1 MRGTE
6 IIASMVD
13 KVYVTALTSQK
24 SGGPASKHH
33 APKSAQVQSH
43 PCFVLQLTCPPDSYD
58 VLCEPDKTMAVFSN
72 PHLVKLCVKKLLL
85 LMFGEYRP
93 DLEAAVECLCG
104 GDVSEQTEVRS
115 RVRDMNDGSDA
126 ENTIPE
132 VNNLYAVQAK
142 GRAHAISS
150 SNQSKDTT
158 QRFDRTVMSESPD
171 FKSVFLSKTPPE
183 TLINGKADPLSASQ
197 PISLFAE
204 FEFSTTT
211 PPYEEG
217 RIVRTLS
224 EEDKWK
230 CELVRVPHNRMYV
243 QSESSSDNESSGEDS
258 LSSGAHINF
267 KSKGVTVSRLPGLV
281 ESIDHDIL
289 SEDSN
294 FSRDGNDEESV
305 EHSVGVYDDS
315 DNRDSDGSQYAH
327 SQEDGSYGA
336 SGPFGSIS
344 SPTEYPDDG
353 DSMELTHM
361 AQRALNTDENM
372 TYHHRKR
379 ASETHAH
386 PQSVHNN
393 MTDFSYP
400 DPSTGS
406 VTEGSDGRTL
416 NLLEESI
423 TPVERAPDLPVNLFC
438 TEFSDAFFSS
448 RTSNAPAKL
457 DFNALK
463 KHGLSSNTALTLSTV
478 IGKKRDLE
486 ADSVRHLS
494 TLTPLD
500 ADFVSQDRRSSLLL
514 PTRHND
520 ADVTVKKAVA
530 VDTKASVKLTKSM
543 LSVDRL
549 RIIGQVDAKYVL
561 ARSGSLMIIIDQHAA
576 DERVKLE
583 EMLRGDGDSNR
594 SRDTEG
600 DSGGNRTIEG
610 HNSSTPVSTIR
621 MTGTMP
627 LSDTIEITSSDLYVL
642 VNRPKI
648 FHSWGFLF
656 ELIPEE
662 ENSALRSTT
671 SVKLTQVPVFYG
683 EALNADDFIEFVHYV
698 SDHSRWAAPH
708 SLLKP
713 PSLKRI
719 AASKACRTAVK
730 FGDILDLERCTDI
743 MSKLS
748 ETDLPFQCAHGRPSA
763 VPLTYLKQSRGYCI
777 SPSISSASRPLLY
790 DAGPKYLK
798 SPNYSR
804 LTRLMNN

>member
-72 PHLVKLCVKKLLL
+72 PRLVKLCVKKLLL

-104 GDVSEQTEVRS
+104 GDVSGLTEVRS
-115 RVRDMNDGSDA
+115 RARDMNDGSDA
-126 ENTIPE
+126 ENIVPE
-132 VNNLYAVQAK
+132 VSNLYAVQAK
-142 GRAHAISS
+142 GRAQTVYS
-150 SNQSKDTT
+150 SNQSKDTA
-158 QRFDRTVMSESPD
+158 QRFDRRVMSESPD

-183 TLINGKADPLSASQ
+183 TLINGKADPLSLSQ

-204 FEFSTTT
+204 FEFTTT
-211 PPYEEG
+211 PPHEDG
-217 RIVRTLS
+217 RIVGTLS

-230 CELVRVPHNRMYV
+230 CDIVRAPHHRMYG

-258 LSSGAHINF
+258 LSSGAHFNF

-294 FSRDGNDEESV
+294 FSGDENDEESSV
-305 EHSVGVYDDS
+305 GYSVGVYDDS
-315 DNRDSDGSQYAH
+315 DNRDTDGFQYAH
-327 SQEDGSYGA
+327 SQEDRSYGA
-336 SGPFGSIS
+336 NRPFGSS
-344 SPTEYPDDG
+344 TSTPTEYPDDSY
-353 DSMELTHM
+353 SMELTHM
-361 AQRALNTDENM
+361 ARRVLNTDENK
-372 TYHHRKR
+372 TYHQKKR
-379 ASETHAH
+379 ASETHVH
-386 PQSVHNN
+386 PQSVDNN
-393 MTDFSYP
+393 TTDYSQP

-406 VTEGSDGRTL
+406 VTGGPADRAS

-423 TPVERAPDLPVNLFC
+423 TPVECAPDPPVNLFC

-448 RTSNAPAKL
+448 GTSNGAAKL

-463 KHGLSSNTALTLSTV
+463 KHGLSSNTGSTLSTV
-478 IGKKRDLE
+478 IGKKRVLE
-486 ADSVRHLS
+486 ADSARYLS
-494 TLTPLD
+494 MLTTQD
-500 ADFVSQDRRSSLLL
+500 DDFVSQDRRSTLLLL
-514 PTRHND
+514 PRHNG

-530 VDTKASVKLTKSM
+530 VDTKSSVKLTKNM
-543 LSVDRL
+543 LSLDRL

-583 EMLRGDGDSNR
+583 EMLRGDGDNNR
-594 SRDTEG
+594 NRIRDTER
-600 DSGGNRTIEG
+600 DSGGDRTIKVRY
-610 HNSSTPVSTIR
+610 SSAPVFTIR
-621 MTGTMP
+621 MTGTMS

-642 VNRPKI
+642 VNRPEI
-648 FHSWGFLF
+648 FQSWGFLF

-662 ENSALRSTT
+662 EATALSSTT
-671 SVKLTQVPVFYG
+671 SVKVTQVPVFYG

-730 FGDILDLERCTDI
+730 FGDILDIERCTDI

-763 VPLTYLKQSRGYCI
+763 VPLICLKQSRGNCI
-777 SPSISSASRPLLY
+777 PPPSNSTDRQ
-790 DAGPKYLK
+790 KYLK
-798 SPNYSR
+798 PPNYSR
-804 LTRLMNN
+804 LTLLMNK

>member
-1 MRGTE
+1 
-6 IIASMVD
+6 MVD

-58 VLCEPDKTMAVFSN
+58 VLCEPDKTIAVFSN

-93 DLEAAVECLCG
+93 DLEAAVDCLCG
-104 GDVSEQTEVRS
+104 GDVSGLTEVRS
-115 RVRDMNDGSDA
+115 RVRDMNDGSDV
-126 ENTIPE
+126 ENTVPE
-132 VNNLYAVQAK
+132 VSNLYAVQAK
-142 GRAHAISS
+142 GRAHAVYS
-150 SNQSKDTT
+150 SNQPKDTT
-158 QRFDRTVMSESPD
+158 LRFDRTVMSESPD

-204 FEFSTTT
+204 FEFSTT
-211 PPYEEG
+211 PPHEEG
-217 RIVRTLS
+217 RIVGTLS

-230 CELVRVPHNRMYV
+230 CDIVRVPHHRMHV
-243 QSESSSDNESSGEDS
+243 QSESSSDNESSGDDS
-258 LSSGAHINF
+258 LSSVAHYNS

-305 EHSVGVYDDS
+305 GYSVGVYEDS

-327 SQEDGSYGA
+327 NQEGGSFGA
-336 SGPFGSIS
+336 SRPFGSSAS
-344 SPTEYPDDG
+344 SPTECPDE
-353 DSMELTHM
+353 SIELTHM
-361 AQRALNTDENM
+361 AERALNTDDNV
-372 TYHHRKR
+372 TYHQRKR
-379 ASETHAH
+379 ALESHAQ
-386 PQSVHNN
+386 PQSVHGS
-393 MTDFSYP
+393 MTDFSHT
-400 DPSTGS
+400 DPFIGS
-406 VTEGSDGRTL
+406 VTGGPDSRTSD
-416 NLLEESI
+416 LLEESI

-448 RTSNAPAKL
+448 RTSNGASKL
-457 DFNALK
+457 DFNALE
-463 KHGLSSNTALTLSTV
+463 KHGLSSNTVSIQSTI
-478 IGKKRDLE
+478 IGKKRGFE
-486 ADSVRHLS
+486 ADSARYLS
-494 TLTPLD
+494 MLTPFD
-500 ADFVSQDRRSSLLL
+500 ADFISQDRRSSVLLL
-514 PTRHND
+514 PRHNG

-530 VDTKASVKLTKSM
+530 VDTKSSVKLTKNM

-561 ARSGSLMIIIDQHAA
+561 ARSGSLLIIIDQHAA

-583 EMLRGDGDSNR
+583 EMLRGDGDDNR
-594 SRDTEG
+594 DRNAEG
-600 DSGGNRTIEG
+600 DSGGDRINEG
-610 HNSSTPVSTIR
+610 HNSNTPVSTIR
-621 MTGTMP
+621 LTGTMP
-627 LSDTIEITSSDLYVL
+627 LSDTVEITSSDLYVL

-656 ELIPEE
+656 DLMPED
-662 ENSALRSTT
+662 ENTALRSVT

-748 ETDLPFQCAHGRPSA
+748 QTDLPFQCAHGRPSA
-763 VPLTYLKQSRGYCI
+763 VPLTYLKQSRGHFI
-777 SPSISSASRPLLY
+777 SPSIDSTGRSNLY

-798 SPNYSR
+798 PPNYSR
-804 LTRLMNN
+804 LTLLMNN